1 MFIKI
6 IIIAS
11 TLFAIRDWY
20 IIEVKKKVPNHERG
34 FTMRL
39 VISTVICLVV
49 AKDNNDLIE
58 NFISAPWIV
67 WFVFQYGLNTLRGK
81 TLTYLSPES
90 SKLDGFLLRIF
101 KKSDRA
107 FVFLL
112 IMFLG
117 ALIFKMYG
125 L

>member
-1 MFIKI
+1 MFLKI
-6 IIIAS
+6 IILAS
-11 TLFAIRDWY
+11 ILFAIRDWY
-20 IIEVKKKVPNHERG
+20 IIEVKKKVPNHGKG

-39 VISTVICLVV
+39 VISAIICLVV

-58 NFISAPWIV
+58 NFIVAPWIV
-67 WFVFQYGLNTLRGK
+67 WFVFQYGLNILRDK
-81 TLTYLSPES
+81 KLTYLSPES

-112 IMFLG
+112 VMFLG
-117 ALIFKMYG
+117 ALIFKTYG